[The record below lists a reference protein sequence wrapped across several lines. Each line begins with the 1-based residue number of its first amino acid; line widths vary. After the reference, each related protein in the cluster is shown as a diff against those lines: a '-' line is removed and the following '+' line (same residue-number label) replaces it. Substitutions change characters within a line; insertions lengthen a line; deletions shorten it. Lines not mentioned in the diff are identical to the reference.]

1 MATKDFTR
9 EYKIAGKRYTLT
21 EAEKASRENISASF
35 LAKDRLKEKPVFDF
49 ARRGRL
55 VRYAED

>member
-1 MATKDFTR
+1 MGTKNFTR
-9 EYKIAGKRYTLT
+9 EYKIDGKQYCLT
-21 EAEKASRENISASF
+21 EAEKAVKERVSSSF
-35 LAKDRLKEKPVFDF
+35 LQKDRLKEKPVFDY